1 MEIGMEGEKLFAVR
15 EMKEIKMH
23 VEIGHRIAQSIPE
36 LYPIADLLLKH
47 HEWWNGEG
55 YPDRL
60 AGEEIP
66 LAARILRVADS
77 YAAMTDNRP
86 RRIART
92 DTEAR
97 QAMIEL
103 AGIEFDPKVV
113 HRFFNVGIQPLRR
126 DG

>member
-1 MEIGMEGEKLFAVR
+1 MACFIDGDGGWGSGALVADFVDAELLVQGALVCDEEECGCVLR
-15 EMKEIKMH
+15 E
-23 VEIGHRIAQSIPE
+23 VLQG
-36 LYPIADLLLKH
+36 
-47 HEWWNGEG
+47 
-55 YPDRL
+55 DRL